1 MDSTNGFCTKNC
13 SNISELEHKYQFFI
27 SKFSHEARNQLTLIN
42 SSLQLIA
49 KEHPDLSGS
58 ALWSQTL
65 EDVHDTISLLQD
77 TTAYTKNTELNSR
90 LIHPDELLHKVAG
103 SFYSN
108 MEEKEI
114 LFSDVFHPN
123 LANAFIF
130 ADELKLKEAITNL
143 LLNAMD
149 AVSETSAA
157 QKRISFTSETDSH
170 FLIIHVKDNGC
181 GIPASHLDTIF
192 DPFVTYKAH
201 GTGLGLAIVKKIV
214 EQHQGLLSVDT
225 CSEPPHTYTDFCLK
239 IPLC

>member
-1 MDSTNGFCTKNC
+1 
-13 SNISELEHKYQFFI
+13 
-27 SKFSHEARNQLTLIN
+27 
-42 SSLQLIA
+42 
-49 KEHPDLSGS
+49 
-58 ALWSQTL
+58 
-65 EDVHDTISLLQD
+65 
-77 TTAYTKNTELNSR
+77 
-90 LIHPDELLHKVAG
+90 
-103 SFYSN
+103 
-108 MEEKEI
+108 
-114 LFSDVFHPN
+114 
-123 LANAFIF
+123 
-130 ADELKLKEAITNL
+130 
-143 LLNAMD
+143 MD